1 MIETE
6 INWPKQINKI
16 LLILNE
22 YFIFYSINRRIIIY
36 ILYVLLTNYSFK
48 FLKKNRYK
56 KNLTKMAL

>member
-22 YFIFYSINRRIIIY
+22 YFIFYSINMLNTD
-36 ILYVLLTNYSFK
+36 LY
-48 FLKKNRYK
+48 FLPF
-56 KNLTKMAL
+56 

>member
-36 ILYVLLTNYSFK
+36 ILYILLTNYSFK
-48 FLKKNRYK
+48 FLLKNKYK
-56 KNLTKMAL
+56 KNLTKIDL